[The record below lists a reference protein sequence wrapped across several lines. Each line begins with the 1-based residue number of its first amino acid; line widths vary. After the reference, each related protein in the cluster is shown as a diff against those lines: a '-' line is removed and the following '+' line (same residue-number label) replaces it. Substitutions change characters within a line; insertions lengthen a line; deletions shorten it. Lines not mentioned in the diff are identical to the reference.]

1 MFMAGKRPAPRR
13 HSAFEDFPL
22 ENGAPAP
29 ETPPEKAPRQVGGL
43 FEKRGGEAH
52 VLAQPEAPEVER
64 IERLRPSQM
73 IPDRFQ
79 PRRLLPTPL
88 RPPFYT
94 GQINCFQAAKQWL
107 QLAKNDAGIQ
117 AEVDR
122 LLAMGGSFTE
132 HGQIKPITG
141 LWIESAGSYVFQ
153 IETGERRFWAAC
165 LRHALEGGKEEPLL
179 RVEVVS
185 NPTRTRQV
193 LENRHAE
200 PPSAVGQACEIASL
214 ILSEQKIE
222 PQSSVE
228 DEFAFFRKVHER
240 RMPAGLWD
248 RLMPIMQLT
257 RPRMEQLLAILR
269 LPSPLL
275 DLADRHRLPERVL
288 REVLNAPP
296 SQWETLLK
304 ASIASQLTAD
314 DVAVMASGLAQKP
327 RSEAK
332 GEKRIPAPKDPATV
346 AIQSMIRFANAM
358 QEMDEI
364 TQQATID
371 ELSDEFVINGQSEAL
386 AGQLSELARLMVHKQ
401 QSRYRRR

>member
-1 MFMAGKRPAPRR
+1 MAGKRPTPKR

-29 ETPPEKAPRQVGGL
+29 EPAPGKGARQVGGL
-43 FEKRGGEAH
+43 FEKRGDDSH
-52 VLAQPEAPEVER
+52 ILAQPEAPEVER
-64 IERLRPSQM
+64 IERLRPTQM
-73 IPDRFQ
+73 LPDRFQ

-88 RPPFYT
+88 RQPFFA
-94 GQINCFQAAKQWL
+94 GQINCYQAAKQWL
-107 QLAKNDAGIQ
+107 QMARNDPGIQ

-122 LLAMGGSFTE
+122 LLAMGGSFNE

-141 LWIESAGSYVFQ
+141 LWVEGAGGSYVFQ

-165 LRHALEGGKEEPLL
+165 LQYAQKGGREEPLL
-179 RVEVVS
+179 RVEVVKH
-185 NPTRTRQV
+185 PTRTRQV

-222 PQSSVE
+222 PQAATS
-228 DEFAFFRKVHER
+228 DEFAFFRKVHEK

-257 RPRMEQLLAILR
+257 RPRMEQLLNILK

-288 REVLNAPP
+288 REVINAP
-296 SQWETLLK
+296 STQWEALLN
-304 ASIASQLTAD
+304 ASIANQLTSD

-327 RSEAK
+327 RSETRA
-332 GEKRIPAPKDPATV
+332 EKRAPAPKDPATI
-346 AIQSMIRFANAM
+346 AIQSMIRFASAM